1 MARNSI
7 DVVVKGEYDDKD
19 INRAIKDLE
28 RMQAASEST
37 TKKINDFGQEM
48 QKAGE
53 KISSVGKTLTLG
65 VTLPIVGIGT
75 AAVMASADFETT
87 MNSLQVNANA
97 SAESMESLSK
107 LALKMGADT
116 VFSAGEAADAM
127 LELSKGGLT
136 VADIEAGALAATM
149 NLAATEGMALADAA
163 TIISNAMNTFEVSA
177 ADTNKVVDIL
187 AAGAVASTAG
197 VQDLA
202 LALKF
207 VGSTANTM
215 GLPLSD
221 VVTGIAALNNAG
233 IDSSTAGT
241 SLNQMLL
248 GLVPTTRAASEV
260 MKDLGLTFLD
270 SSGNVIPFN
279 QVVERLTTTFQG
291 MDDATRTFS
300 LKKIF
305 GVQGMRAANILIEQ
319 GVQGFNDLNTAVTK
333 TGIAADLANA
343 RMSGTA
349 GAIEA
354 LKGSIDSVLIMLGDV
369 LAPTIQS
376 IANFLT
382 EMTNRFA
389 ALDPDVQRF
398 IVQFAAI
405 AAAIGPVLFIVGK
418 LIAVIGGIVAAIN
431 PATLVIAGIVAA
443 VALLA
448 AGFVYLWNNSEI
460 LRDTVAEVWATI
472 QHVIGRVVGEVKR
485 LLEEN
490 RETIERLRSGFQAFV
505 DFLMAYVVPFL
516 VTFVGNYLK
525 ALIEVLG
532 FIATTII
539 RIISAFVQFVA
550 KLIEVGAIIVQYVAL
565 YIETFQKFWTAIF
578 DGITSTFNTVKDFIK
593 GIFDNIYNTIVDTI
607 RNAVNFVIR
616 GINRI
621 INAWNGLSFS
631 IPEVT
636 VPFLGTVGGQR
647 VGVAQ
652 LPNIPELAD
661 GGIVY
666 RPTLA
671 MIGEAGPEAVV
682 PLSRGGGMGTTINLT
697 VNAGMG
703 TDGAEVGRLI
713 VDALRQYQRRNGPVP
728 ISVTS

>member
-1 MARNSI
+1 
-7 DVVVKGEYDDKD
+7 
-19 INRAIKDLE
+19 
-28 RMQAASEST
+28 MQAASEST

>member
-1 MARNSI
+1 
-7 DVVVKGEYDDKD
+7 
-19 INRAIKDLE
+19 
-28 RMQAASEST
+28 
-37 TKKINDFGQEM
+37 
-48 QKAGE
+48 
-53 KISSVGKTLTLG
+53 
-65 VTLPIVGIGT
+65 
-75 AAVMASADFETT
+75 
-87 MNSLQVNANA
+87 
-97 SAESMESLSK
+97 
-107 LALKMGADT
+107 
-116 VFSAGEAADAM
+116 
-127 LELSKGGLT
+127 
-136 VADIEAGALAATM
+136 
-149 NLAATEGMALADAA
+149 
-163 TIISNAMNTFEVSA
+163 
-177 ADTNKVVDIL
+177 
-187 AAGAVASTAG
+187 
-197 VQDLA
+197 
-202 LALKF
+202 
-207 VGSTANTM
+207 
-215 GLPLSD
+215 
-221 VVTGIAALNNAG
+221 
-233 IDSSTAGT
+233 
-241 SLNQMLL
+241 
-248 GLVPTTRAASEV
+248 
-260 MKDLGLTFLD
+260 
-270 SSGNVIPFN
+270 
-279 QVVERLTTTFQG
+279 
-291 MDDATRTFS
+291 
-300 LKKIF
+300 
-305 GVQGMRAANILIEQ
+305 
-319 GVQGFNDLNTAVTK
+319 
-333 TGIAADLANA
+333 
-343 RMSGTA
+343 
-349 GAIEA
+349 
-354 LKGSIDSVLIMLGDV
+354 
-369 LAPTIQS
+369 
-376 IANFLT
+376 
-382 EMTNRFA
+382 
-389 ALDPDVQRF
+389 
-398 IVQFAAI
+398 
-405 AAAIGPVLFIVGK
+405 

-472 QHVIGRVVGEVKR
+472 QQVIGRVVGEVKR

-539 RIISAFVQFVA
+539 RIIGAFVQFVA

-593 GIFDNIYNTIVDTI
+593 GIFDSIYNTIVDTI

-636 VPFLGTVGGQR
+636 VPFVGTFGGQR
-647 VGVAQ
+647 VGVSG

-703 TDGAEVGRLI
+703 TDGADVGRLI